1 MIKCEPY
8 IHSQRTT
15 ELGLKGFIENTFNC
29 FYIELSRLRDT
40 LYNYEEH
47 HFIFALNERTW
58 IGILNNA
65 IIKAYPNSVTLQEYG
80 VHSPTKF
87 VGRADLLVQ
96 WNHPNGKI
104 YYLIFEAKQYKE
116 QSFNTLLKDDEEYLK
131 SIKDQGQKY
140 FDAETTYYKDKNVY
154 VIPIVFGWIPNKMF
168 LDKAKQYFAVK
179 DGDKASDFCY
189 LYHEGDSGVWVYG
202 KIYETKIDH

>member
-8 IHSQRTT
+8 IHSQRTN

-47 HFIFALNERTW
+47 HFILLLEELDR
-58 IGILNNA
+58 ILNNA

-96 WNHPNGKI
+96 WNDPSGKI
-104 YYLIFEAKQYKE
+104 YHLIFEAKQYKE
-116 QSFNTLLKDDEEYLK
+116 QWFNTLLEDDEEYLK
-131 SIKDQGQKY
+131 SIKTQGQKY
-140 FDAETTYYKDKNVY
+140 LDAETTYYKDKNV
-154 VIPIVFGWIPNKMF
+154 
-168 LDKAKQYFAVK
+168 
-179 DGDKASDFCY
+179 
-189 LYHEGDSGVWVYG
+189 
-202 KIYETKIDH
+202 